1 MIIDIHTEDNKDFV
15 FNKVQHFLQQND
27 FKISNQDQ
35 SRPWGGFF
43 VIDESQASYF
53 EYKIEFVKDV

>member
-27 FKISNQDQ
+27 FKISNKEN
-35 SRPWGGFF
+35 GVLTF
-43 VIDESQASYF
+43 VSLRDTSVPLRL
-53 EYKIEFVKDV
+53 KR